1 MSPSPPAPTNV
12 PCTRRPLLTD
22 ERAAIAPLPRPA
34 APLLTRNRA
43 CRAGIFV
50 EDSTDN
56 LQAAAYDAGLAAMK
70 VGEKAWEYDNPDA
83 AEPAIATGTSN
94 KMAWALSYPSSVC
107 DYMPSITA
115 AGSNGIY
122 YPHPFASFGND
133 IKNSLIAVNGATGAL
148 AILVAVLA
156 GNLRSSVRAVTY
168 AQYP

>member
-1 MSPSPPAPTNV
+1 
-12 PCTRRPLLTD
+12 
-22 ERAAIAPLPRPA
+22 
-34 APLLTRNRA
+34 
-43 CRAGIFV
+43 
-50 EDSTDN
+50 
-56 LQAAAYDAGLAAMK
+56 MK

-133 IKNSLIAVNGATGAL
+133 IKNYLIAVNGATGAL

-156 GNLRSSVRAVTY
+156 GNLRSSVRAVAY